1 MSPGTFITGMNAPLL
16 GGTLLSGMSDPR
28 GHSVQSI
35 LSPFKEDTDHGVDS
49 SHECPPLEGTG
60 DTYSVE
66 WCKRL
71 HCPLGA
77 IVPLPSNKNIYILFF
92 NWSKMVGQWYLDRT
106 FNPKAQVSP
115 GQYPLGTSVL
125 RTLVPGDTY
134 SFYTGSPYSWAFY
147 TCSTAAHT
155 PSCLQWLSNGYVGFW
170 VFSTHQCLLDNT
182 HTITKYI

>member
-1 MSPGTFITGMNAPLL
+1 MPALSVLVGGYNNLGINVPWDIYNRHECPPS

-77 IVPLPSNKNIYILFF
+77 IVPLPSNK
-92 NWSKMVGQWYLDRT
+92 K
-106 FNPKAQVSP
+106 
-115 GQYPLGTSVL
+115 
-125 RTLVPGDTY
+125 
-134 SFYTGSPYSWAFY
+134 
-147 TCSTAAHT
+147 
-155 PSCLQWLSNGYVGFW
+155 
-170 VFSTHQCLLDNT
+170 
-182 HTITKYI
+182 KYIYYFSIDQKW